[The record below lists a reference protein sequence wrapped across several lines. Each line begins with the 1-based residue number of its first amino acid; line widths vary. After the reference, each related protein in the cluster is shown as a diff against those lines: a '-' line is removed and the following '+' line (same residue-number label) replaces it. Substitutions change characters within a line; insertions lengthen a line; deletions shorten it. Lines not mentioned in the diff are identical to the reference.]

1 MPSATDEEML
11 RNTVTMTA
19 TARLEGGAVAVPDEG
34 QVAVEVKLPSRRAFI
49 ELIDQ
54 KGWNVEDI
62 LVEPAERQR
71 CRADLPFL
79 RRWYFVL

>member
-49 ELIDQ
+49 ELMD
-54 KGWNVEDI
+54 
-62 LVEPAERQR
+62 
-71 CRADLPFL
+71 
-79 RRWYFVL
+79 